1 MRWLIYS
8 LKIYWTASSVPDF
21 IFLSLWSSL
30 LHWRYILQLENRTE
44 KEENFQR
51 VCEPHKHIHFEWSRQ
66 MHELTHTQ
74 IHPMLQITIFFSS
87 TSTNDGKKTY
97 TDIQMELP
105 FSASVSFLS
114 HSFSRTLSLGCSTS
128 DLFFFVSFL
137 IYALFCVLF
146 CFVYFFISASDA
158 PQINEMKS
166 VLCKQQI
173 KIWINKT
180 QNEWIWVL
188 EPATAHYN
196 IHDAFHI
203 KI

>member
-51 VCEPHKHIHFEWSRQ
+51 ACEPHKHIHFEWSRQ

-87 TSTNDGKKTY
+87 TSSNDGKKTF

-128 DLFFFVSFL
+128 DLFFCCFFSQICFILRFVL
-137 IYALFCVLF
+137 LCLFFHKCLR
-146 CFVYFFISASDA
+146 CASNKWNEKRFV
-158 PQINEMKS
+158 
-166 VLCKQQI
+166 
-173 KIWINKT
+173 
-180 QNEWIWVL
+180 
-188 EPATAHYN
+188 
-196 IHDAFHI
+196 
-203 KI
+203 